1 MSHRWGPRRAY
12 AAVAVQLMAVAGYVL
27 LARTVP
33 DGGPTSRWIGP
44 ALFGVVLAV
53 TVVVTA
59 AAARSAPTGSTER
72 LGWALL
78 MLAHLGV
85 GVVILAT
92 IAAPGSGPRSWPNI
106 AYLSYDLPVLVA
118 AWLLVRA
125 RTPTWLAGMW
135 WDTLVVGFGAGA
147 VVSTVL
153 WSFRPESGYAA
164 DGGGLGSLSPIVDA
178 ILVVAILSVAT
189 LSGAAVGQAPWWI
202 CAGLWVIAAT
212 DTVYLRADLWP
223 TPARPSLLDLG
234 WLAGYILIGWAASA
248 DRTVPRDQD
257 RRHRPSVVLWSA
269 VLPWTF
275 TVLALVVLLT
285 ASAGGDVP
293 RFSVLLALAGVVT
306 MLFRAAVGHPAV
318 ARIRRKEDTD
328 ELTGLPGRRTVSR
341 ALASDGAD
349 SDPGE
354 PWSWW
359 TDRVALLIVDV
370 DLPTTPE
377 VGEGERLRDQVL
389 AEASARMQDVLR
401 DGQLLARLD
410 RTAFAIVLPGA
421 GPHPAHR
428 VAAVLHDR
436 LQDLFGS
443 AVETAEAERALRP
456 DMVED
461 RDRRPRP
468 SIGIATCLLHQDDPT
483 DLLRQADLA
492 MERARVSGTGI
503 ELYDPERDPL
513 DDTLLQRSH
522 ELRAALERG
531 DVEVFLQPQIR
542 LSDGRIVGA
551 EALARWRHPQDGVLL
566 PESFLPLAAQTG
578 LMRPMATVVLDRALA
593 ACAQWWRRGRRVTV
607 SVNLTADDLKDPDLD
622 RALRTGL
629 DRHDLPGAAL
639 CVEITENVLVDD
651 AVTVSRLLLSWRE
664 LGVSVA
670 LDDFGTGYSALS
682 YLHELPLD
690 ELKLDRDFAARLSDR
705 RAAVVVRHSVSLA
718 HELRLRVVAEGI
730 ENQAMAR
737 QLADSGCDVGQGL
750 YFGDAMDLPE
760 FLKRLDAPPR
770 R

>member
-1 MSHRWGPRRAY
+1 MSDGWNLRRGY
-12 AAVAVQLMAVAGYVL
+12 AAVAVQLMAVTGYVL
-27 LARTVP
+27 LAGTDP

-44 ALFGVVLAV
+44 SLFGVVLTVTVAV
-53 TVVVTA
+53 TA
-59 AAARSAPTGSTER
+59 SAARSAPAGSTER
-72 LGWALL
+72 LGWILL
-78 MLAHLGV
+78 TLAHVGV

-92 IAAPGSGPRSWPNI
+92 IAAPGSGPRSWPDI
-106 AYLSYDLPVLVA
+106 AYVSYDVPVLVA

-147 VVSTVL
+147 VVSTIL

-164 DGGGLGSLSPIVDA
+164 AGGGLGSLSPIVDA

-189 LSGAAVGQAPWWI
+189 LSGAPVGQAPWWI
-202 CAGLWVIAAT
+202 CAGVWVIAAT
-212 DTVYLRADLWP
+212 DTVYLRADLWS
-223 TPARPSLLDLG
+223 TPARPGLLDLG
-234 WLAGYILIGWAASA
+234 WLAGYVLIGWAASA
-248 DRTVPRDQD
+248 DRVPSPDPE
-257 RRHRPSVVLWSA
+257 RRHRPSVVLWST
-269 VLPWTF
+269 VLPWTS

-285 ASAGGDVP
+285 AAAGGDVP
-293 RFSVLLALAGVVT
+293 RFSVLLALAGVVI

-318 ARIRRKEDTD
+318 ALVRRREDTD
-328 ELTGLPGRRTVSR
+328 ELTGLPGRRALSR

-349 SDPGE
+349 SEPGE

-359 TDRVALLIVDV
+359 TDRVTLLVVDV
-370 DLPTTPE
+370 DLPTPVEDERAERIRDE
-377 VGEGERLRDQVL
+377 VLT
-389 AEASARMQDVLR
+389 EASTRMQEVLR

-410 RTAFAIVLPGA
+410 HTAFAIVLPGA

-428 VAAVLHDR
+428 VATVLY
-436 LQDLFGS
+436 DLLR
-443 AVETAEAERALRP
+443 APLTVTEETTDAEQLPRP
-456 DMVED
+456 DTVPEQELC
-461 RDRRPRP
+461 PQP
-468 SIGIATCLLHQDDPT
+468 SIGIATCLLHRGDPT

-492 MERARVSGTGI
+492 MERARTSGTGI
-503 ELYDPERDPL
+503 EFYDPERDPL

-578 LMRPMATVVLDRALA
+578 LMRPMAAVVLDRAMA
-593 ACAQWWRRGRRVTV
+593 ACTQWWSRGHRVTV

-622 RALRTGL
+622 AALRKGL

-670 LDDFGTGYSALS
+670 LDDFGTGYSSLS

-705 RAAVVVRHSVSLA
+705 RAAVVVRHSVGLA

-730 ENQAMAR
+730 EDQAMAR
-737 QLADSGCDVGQGL
+737 QLAENGCDVGQGL

-760 FLKRLDAPPR
+760 FLERLDAPPR